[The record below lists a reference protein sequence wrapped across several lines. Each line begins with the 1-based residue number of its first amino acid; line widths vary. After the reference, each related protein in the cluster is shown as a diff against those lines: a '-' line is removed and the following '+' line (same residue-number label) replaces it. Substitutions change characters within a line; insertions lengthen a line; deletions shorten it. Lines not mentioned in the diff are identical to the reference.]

1 MVGPR
6 RSGPGKATAT
16 PLSRRQAWWGKHRRS
31 ISRLTATWRQES
43 SEPYALEEE
52 IIEADEEEAKAMA
65 GFLGFMAGHGG
76 RAPAIV
82 YIRFTVGFS
91 MVCVKYVMNFVQF
104 VGKVFEM

>member
-1 MVGPR
+1 MV
-6 RSGPGKATAT
+6 
-16 PLSRRQAWWGKHRRS
+16 
-31 ISRLTATWRQES
+31 TWRRKS
-43 SEPYALEEE
+43 SEPCASEEE
-52 IIEADEEEAKAMA
+52 VIEADEEEAKAMA

-91 MVCVKYVMNFVQF
+91 TVCAKYVMNFVRF

>member
-1 MVGPR
+1 
-6 RSGPGKATAT
+6 
-16 PLSRRQAWWGKHRRS
+16 
-31 ISRLTATWRQES
+31 
-43 SEPYALEEE
+43 
-52 IIEADEEEAKAMA
+52 MA